1 MSAEGIR
8 EPLDVESEPLG
19 IGDQVEPARIE
30 VAQRVLVDLDAE
42 SDRYSR
48 LSSPAP
54 STRLCKQ
61 MEFGASTVAR
71 GAPLNENEGV
81 RAAPR
86 LVAWSLALAA
96 VAVIAV
102 GLVLD
107 GIAAAQHVPGS
118 GSVWLYPLLFAAISA
133 PAAVGALIAA
143 QRPRNPIGWI
153 LVVGAL
159 SLAAVLAATPYA
171 WVALDAQ
178 PGALPGGSW
187 AALVSSLWPAFF
199 AWPLAVAFV
208 FPDGRLPSPRW
219 RPYTIFAAGSIAL
232 LVLLLVLAEQL
243 EEPFSDVPNPMPLR
257 LPEGLGFL
265 RLAAWL
271 AMFACLFVGAAA
283 VRSRYRRSRGIERL
297 QMLWLAYA
305 ALLIPLGVVC
315 FLVWGL
321 VFGEPGDAVV
331 CFLLGMEA
339 AVAIAVG
346 VAVTRYRLYEIDRL
360 INRTLVYALV
370 TATLG
375 LLYAAVVLLAGVV
388 LGRGSSWVTA
398 LAVLVVAGAFGP
410 LRRRT
415 QAAVDWRFDRLR
427 YEGLRRM
434 RAFVDD
440 VREGR
445 REPEEVGAV
454 LAAALRDPS
463 AELLFRLP
471 ASEAYADG
479 FTGAILDPPDDERAM
494 TRVTHRGQEIALLR
508 HKPGLLD
515 RPDLLRSVLGAA
527 SLAIEIARLRV
538 EVRLQLAEVEES
550 RARVVR
556 AGYEE
561 RRRLERD
568 LHDGAQQRLVT
579 LGIVLR
585 RLQRS
590 LPREAQILGPA
601 LDSAV
606 DEIGRA
612 IEDLRTIAA
621 GVRPPRLDEGLGAA
635 LADLARTAPVP
646 VELEATDE
654 RLPVEVEA
662 AAYFVVCEAVT
673 NAVKHASPSHVRV
686 EASVVSGELRLVV
699 VDDGVG
705 GATVASGTGL
715 SGLTDRVEAQGGTL
729 LIYSPPGEGTRIE
742 AEIPCGS

>member
-1 MSAEGIR
+1 MKG
-8 EPLDVESEPLG
+8 
-19 IGDQVEPARIE
+19 
-30 VAQRVLVDLDAE
+30 VL
-42 SDRYSR
+42 
-48 LSSPAP
+48 
-54 STRLCKQ
+54 T
-61 MEFGASTVAR
+61 GW
-71 GAPLNENEGV
+71 
-81 RAAPR
+81 R
-86 LVAWSLALAA
+86 LVGWAFALAA
-96 VAVIAV
+96 VALVAA

-107 GIAAAQHVPGS
+107 EVAAARHVPGS
-118 GSVWLYPLLFAAISA
+118 GSLWLYPWQLAAVST
-133 PAAVGALIAA
+133 PAAVGALIVA

-159 SLAAVLAATPYA
+159 SLAGLLAATPYA
-171 WVALDAQ
+171 WVALDAR
-178 PGALPGGSW
+178 PGRLPAGSW
-187 AALVSSLWPAFF
+187 AALVSSLWPLFF

-219 RPYTIFAAGSIAL
+219 RPFAFFAAGSMAL
-232 LVLLLVLAEQL
+232 LVLLLLLAEQL
-243 EEPFSDVPNPMPLR
+243 EKPFSDVRNPMPIR
-257 LPEGLGFL
+257 LPESFGFL

-271 AMFACLFVGAAA
+271 AMFAGLFVGAAA
-283 VRSRYRRSRGIERL
+283 VRSRYRHSTGVERL

-321 VFGEPGDAVV
+321 VFGESGDAVV
-331 CFLLGMEA
+331 AFLLAVEA

-346 VAVTRYRLYEIDRL
+346 IAVTRYRLYEIDRL
-360 INRTLVYALV
+360 INRTVVYALLSASLGLVYAAV
-370 TATLG
+370 A
-375 LLYAAVVLLAGVV
+375 LLSGIV
-388 LGRGSSWVTA
+388 LGRGTNWVTA
-398 LAVLVVAGAFGP
+398 VSVLAIAAAFGP
-410 LRRRT
+410 LRRKT
-415 QAAVDWRFDRLR
+415 QAAVDWRFDRPR
-427 YEGLRRM
+427 YEGLRQV
-434 RAFVDD
+434 RAFVED

-454 LAAALRDPS
+454 IADALRDPS
-463 AELLFRLP
+463 AELLFRLR
-471 ASEAYADG
+471 ASGGYADG
-479 FTGAILDPPDDERAM
+479 LTGALRDPPDDTRAL
-494 TRVTHRGQEIALLR
+494 TKVTHQGQEVAVLR
-508 HKPGLLD
+508 HDSALLD
-515 RPDLLRSVLGAA
+515 RPDLLRSVLVAA
-527 SLAIEIARLRV
+527 SLAIEIARLRL

-590 LPREAQILGPA
+590 LPREAQILAPA

-606 DEIGRA
+606 GEIGSA

-621 GVRPPRLDEGLGAA
+621 GVRPPRLDEGLAPA
-635 LADLARTAPVP
+635 LADLARTAPVT
-646 VELEATDE
+646 VVVRATDE
-654 RLPVEVEA
+654 RLPAEVEA
-662 AAYFVVCEAVT
+662 AAYFVACEAVT
-673 NAVKHASPSHVRV
+673 NAVKHASPSNVRV
-686 EASVVSGELRLVV
+686 EAMMISGALRLVV

-705 GATVASGTGL
+705 GATVAGGGTGL

-729 LIYSPPGEGTRIE
+729 LIHSPPGAGTRIE